1 MKWLHFGKSFF
12 VVLLFIFVMAFLSTE
27 IIMRY
32 ATFHLSDWNRT
43 FLICVLVYWLMLDN
57 YTFATDLHAALIS
70 YRRLSDEIVIS
81 EHRIHALNTGAVFDK
96 PNQDTSLDKEKIL
109 TLELLHW
116 NLLFA
121 KVSVMYYIRRMRIEA
136 QSIKPK
142 PVVSLIRGRSRSLEP
157 GSHKNKKLFHSAS
170 Y

>member
-1 MKWLHFGKSFF
+1 MKWLHIGKSLFE
-12 VVLLFIFVMAFLSTE
+12 VLLFISVMAFLSTE

-32 ATFHLSDWNRT
+32 ATFNLSDWNRT
-43 FLICVLVYWLMLDN
+43 FLICVLVFWLMLDN
-57 YTFATDLHAALIS
+57 YTFAIDLHATLIS
-70 YRRLSDEIVIS
+70 YRRLSDKIVIS
-81 EHRIHALNTGAVFDK
+81 DHRIHALKTGAVFDK
-96 PNQDTSLDKEKIL
+96 PNRDTCLDKEKTL

-116 NLLFA
+116 NLLYA

-157 GSHKNKKLFHSAS
+157 GSHKTKKLLHTSS